1 MTLLELLEYVK
12 AIGVAGTPLAVIF
25 AILWW
30 LERDERKDA
39 QAELKLLAKDTVTT
53 LTKLESG
60 VGLLA
65 GIFKSNGRL

>member
-12 AIGVAGTPLAVIF
+12 AGGAPLAVIF

-39 QAELKLLAKDTVTT
+39 QAELKLLAKETVTT
-53 LTKLESG
+53 MTKLEAG
-60 VGLLA
+60 VGQLA
-65 GIFKSNGRL
+65 SIFRSSGGP

>member
-12 AIGVAGTPLAVIF
+12 AGGAPLAVVF

-39 QAELKLLAKDTVTT
+39 QSELKLLAKDTVITM
-53 LTKLESG
+53 TKLEVG
-60 VGLLA
+60 VGQLA
-65 GIFKSNGRL
+65 SIFKSNVVP

>member
-12 AIGVAGTPLAVIF
+12 AGGAPLAVVF

-39 QAELKLLAKDTVTT
+39 QSELKLLAKDTVTT
-53 LTKLESG
+53 MTKLESG
-60 VGLLA
+60 VGQLA
-65 GIFKSNGRL
+65 NIFKSNGRP

>member
-12 AIGVAGTPLAVIF
+12 AGGAPLAVVF

-39 QAELKLLAKDTVTT
+39 QSELKLLAKDTVTT
-53 LTKLESG
+53 MTKIEVG
-60 VGLLA
+60 VGQLA
-65 GIFKSNGRL
+65 SIFKSNGGP

>member
-1 MTLLELLEYVK
+1 MTLPELLEYVRAGG
-12 AIGVAGTPLAVIF
+12 AILAPVF

-53 LTKLESG
+53 MTKLEAG
-60 VGLLA
+60 VGQLA
-65 GIFKSNGRL
+65 NIFKANGGP

>member
-12 AIGVAGTPLAVIF
+12 AGGAPLAVIF

-39 QAELKLLAKDTVTT
+39 QAELKLLAKETVTT
-53 LTKLESG
+53 MTKLEVG
-60 VGLLA
+60 VGQLA
-65 GIFKSNGRL
+65 SIFRSSGGP